1 STKMK
6 YTKRKTEDV
15 SSEDEQPCY
24 KSKFV
29 KSLESEE
36 ESEGEN
42 LDNIDE
48 NEEEQEEEEKQKE
61 EEEEEEE
68 EQEEEEEEEQ
78 EEEEGEEDDDDKPR
92 KETKSRVARFIL
104 DEAEVDDDVEDDDEW
119 EEDADEIDVVGNEV
133 DELGPTA
140 REIERRHR
148 DTNLW
153 KQEIEE
159 YLRKKYS
166 NKSIAAHR
174 FGDGGKEM
182 SEEIILQTLL
192 PGVKDPNLWLVKCQ
206 IGEEKATVLLLMRK
220 FIAYQNSNEPLQI
233 KSVVAPEGV
242 KGYIY
247 IEAYKQSHVK
257 VVIENVGSLRM
268 GKWKQEMVPI
278 KEMTEVLRVVKEQTH
293 LKPKQWVRV
302 KRGIYQ
308 NDLAQIDYIDLAQ
321 NQVHL
326 KLLPRID
333 YSRFR
338 GVLRPVQNKLDVLK
352 RKKKQPAKPFN
363 PEAVRAI
370 GGEITK
376 NGDFHIFEGNRY
388 SHKGFLYKNFS
399 INNITVEGVKP
410 TLSELEKFEEAP
422 QDVEID
428 SNDTPRSGTFEK
440 NQLHSFNN
448 GDNVIAC
455 EGELIN
461 LQGKI
466 VSIDGNAI
474 MVMPKHEELNEA
486 LELHASELRKYF
498 AQGDHVKITAGRY
511 EGDTGLIVRVE
522 QNRVVLFSDL
532 TMHELEVLPRDLQL
546 CSDVATGVD
555 SLGKFQWGDL
565 VQLNAQ
571 TVGVIVRLERENF
584 HVLSIHGKVIEV
596 RPQAVTKRRESRNTI
611 ALDSQQNT
619 IQKKDIV
626 KVVDGP
632 HTGRGGE
639 IKHLYRSFAFLY
651 SKIYIDNG
659 GIFVC
664 KTRHLQLSGGN
675 KATPIFIPPLLGFM
689 SPKIISPMHPSGSS
703 FGRNNGSGRGKSH
716 SGIDGIRRVRKLIGI
731 TVKITSGPYK
741 GNVGIVKDATQTTAR
756 VELHSTCHTISVDR
770 SHIATVGVQARDG
783 GFSSYNKTP
792 IYGLGGQTPM
802 YSKDTSKTPTYGF
815 QTPIYEHGSR
825 TPHYAG
831 SMTSS
836 HDGSRTPGQSEAW
849 DPTIT
854 NTPVRNNFDEYNIE
868 KGGSLGYPSEY
879 TPTEGSFIPQI
890 PIMYGSEQTYSSCHS
905 SPIES
910 SIVNSNESCSA
921 TPSSTSTGYINSSYN
936 AFLTPS
942 PGNYIPS
949 SPYNPLTPRLGMDA
963 DDDSNW
969 HTTDIEVRIRDTH
982 DDPALVGQQGVI
994 RQVFGDVCTVYLP
1007 MENRAV
1013 SIVCRQLDFVVPS
1026 CGDRVKVILGE
1037 ENREA
1042 VGTLLSIDNQE
1053 GVVKLTTDEIKFVQF
1068 RFLGKMEDIKQ
1079 G

>member
-1 STKMK
+1 STKIK

-15 SSEDEQPCY
+15 SSEEEQPCY

-48 NEEEQEEEEKQKE
+48 NEEEQEEEEQ
-61 EEEEEEE
+61 EEE
-68 EQEEEEEEEQ
+68 EQEEEEEEED
-78 EEEEGEEDDDDKPR
+78 EDDDDDKPR
-92 KETKSRVARFIL
+92 KKKKSRVARFII
-104 DEAEVDDDVEDDDEW
+104 DEAEVDDDVKDDDEW
-119 EEDADEIDVVGNEV
+119 EEEEIDVVGIDV

-140 REIERRHR
+140 P
-148 DTNLW
+148 
-153 KQEIEE
+153 
-159 YLRKKYS
+159 
-166 NKSIAAHR
+166 AHR
-174 FGDGGKEM
+174 FGDGGEEI
-182 SEEIILQTLL
+182 SEEIIQQTLL
-192 PGVKDPNLWLVKCQ
+192 PGVKDPNLWLVKCRM
-206 IGEEKATVLLLMRK
+206 GEEKATVLLLMRK
-220 FIAYQNSNEPLQI
+220 FIACQNSSEPFQI
-233 KSVVAPEGV
+233 KSVVAPERV

-257 VVIENVGSLRM
+257 VVIENVRSLRM
-268 GKWKQEMVPI
+268 GTWKQEMVPI
-278 KEMTEVLRVVKEQTH
+278 KEMIEVLRVKVQTH

-308 NDLAQIDYIDLAQ
+308 DDLAQIVYIDLAQ

-338 GVLRPVQNKLDVLK
+338 GVLRTIQNKCIESDVLK
-352 RKKKQPAKPFN
+352 RKKNKKPAKKPFN
-363 PEAVRAI
+363 PEAVRAV
-370 GGEITK
+370 GGEIIK
-376 NGDFHIFEGNRY
+376 NGNFYIFEGNRY
-388 SHKGFLYKNFS
+388 NHKGFLYKNFF
-399 INNITVEGVKP
+399 INNIMVKDVIP

-422 QDVEID
+422 QNVEID
-428 SNDTPRSGTFEK
+428 SNDTPGSGTFEK

-448 GDNVIAC
+448 GDNVIIC
-455 EGELIN
+455 EGELTN

-466 VSIDGNAI
+466 VSINGNTI
-474 MVMPKHEELNEA
+474 MVMPKHKELNEV

-498 AQGDHVKITAGRY
+498 TQGDHVKITAGRY

-522 QNRVVLFSDL
+522 QNRIVLFSDL

-546 CSDVATGVD
+546 CSDMATGVD

-565 VQLNAQ
+565 VQLDAQ
-571 TVGVIVRLERENF
+571 TVGIIVRLEHENF

-611 ALDSQQNT
+611 ALDFRQST
-619 IQKKDIV
+619 IRKKDIV

-639 IKHLYRSFAFLY
+639 IKHLYRSFAFLH
-651 SKIYIDNG
+651 SKMFVDNG

-675 KATPIFIPPLLGFM
+675 KATSINSMSPVAGFM
-689 SPKIISPMHPSGSS
+689 SPVAGFMSPVAGFIGG
-703 FGRNNGSGRGKSH
+703 FGRGGGGGRGR
-716 SGIDGIRRVRKLIGI
+716 GRGGGDGARRDRELIGTTI
-731 TVKITSGPYK
+731 KITGGPYK
-741 GNVGIVKDATQTTAR
+741 GNVGIVKDATQTTVR

-770 SHIATVGVQARDG
+770 SHIATVGDQARDG
-783 GFSSYNKTP
+783 GFSSHNKTP
-792 IYGLGGQTPM
+792 IYGFGGQTPM
-802 YSKDTSKTPTYGF
+802 YSKDASKTPTYGF

-849 DPTIT
+849 DPTIS
-854 NTPVRNNFDEYNIE
+854 NTPVSTNDFEEYKME
-868 KGGSLGYPSEY
+868 KGGSWVGYPSENS
-879 TPTEGSFIPQI
+879 PTEGSFIPQTS
-890 PIMYGSEQTYSSCHS
+890 IMYGSEQTYGSCHS

-910 SIVNSNESCSA
+910 SIVNSNYESCSA
-921 TPSSTSTGYINSSYN
+921 SSSTSTGYISSYN
-936 AFLTPS
+936 AFLTSS
-942 PGNYIPS
+942 PGDYIPS
-949 SPYNPLTPRLGMDA
+949 SPYNLLTPRLGMNA

-969 HTTDIEVRIRDTH
+969 HTTDIEVRIRNTH
-982 DDPALVGQQGVI
+982 DDLALIGQKGVI
-994 RQVFGDVCTVYLP
+994 RQVFGDICTVYLP

-1013 SIVCRQLDFVVPS
+1013 SVVRRQLDFVVPS

-1042 VGTLLSIDNQE
+1042 VGTLLSIDYQE

>member
-1 STKMK
+1 MYYDNDPTGKLITKIK

-15 SSEDEQPCY
+15 SSEEEQPCY

-48 NEEEQEEEEKQKE
+48 NEEEQEEEEQE
-61 EEEEEEE
+61 EEEQEEE
-68 EQEEEEEEEQ
+68 EQEEEEEEED
-78 EEEEGEEDDDDKPR
+78 EEDDDDKPR
-92 KETKSRVARFIL
+92 KKKKSRVARFII
-104 DEAEVDDDVEDDDEW
+104 DEAEVDDDVKDDDEW
-119 EEDADEIDVVGNEV
+119 EEEEIDGQLRVRLRDDIEIQIFGNTQE
-133 DELGPTA
+133 G
-140 REIERRHR
+140 
-148 DTNLW
+148 
-153 KQEIEE
+153 EIEE

-174 FGDGGKEM
+174 FGDGGEEI
-182 SEEIILQTLL
+182 SEEIIQQTLL
-192 PGVKDPNLWLVKCQ
+192 PGVKDPNLWLVKCR

-220 FIAYQNSNEPLQI
+220 FIACQNSSEPFQI
-233 KSVVAPEGV
+233 KSVVAPERV

-257 VVIENVGSLRM
+257 VVIENVRSLRM
-268 GKWKQEMVPI
+268 GTWKQEMVPI
-278 KEMTEVLRVVKEQTH
+278 KEMIEVLRVKEQTH

-308 NDLAQIDYIDLAQ
+308 DDLAQIVYIDLAQ

-338 GVLRPVQNKLDVLK
+338 GVLRTIQNKCIESDVLK
-352 RKKKQPAKPFN
+352 RKKNKKPAKKPFN
-363 PEAVRAI
+363 PEAVRAV

-376 NGDFHIFEGNRY
+376 NGNFYIFEGNRY
-388 SHKGFLYKNFS
+388 NHKGFLYKNFF
-399 INNITVEGVKP
+399 INNIMVEDVIP

-422 QDVEID
+422 QNVEID
-428 SNDTPRSGTFEK
+428 SNDTPGSGTFEK

-448 GDNVIAC
+448 GDNVIIC
-455 EGELIN
+455 EGELTN

-466 VSIDGNAI
+466 VSINGNTI
-474 MVMPKHEELNEA
+474 MVMPKHKELNEV

-498 AQGDHVKITAGRY
+498 TQGDHVKITAGRY

-522 QNRVVLFSDL
+522 QNRIVLFSDL

-546 CSDVATGVD
+546 CSDMATGVD

-565 VQLNAQ
+565 VQLDAQ
-571 TVGVIVRLERENF
+571 TVGIIVRLEHENF

-611 ALDSQQNT
+611 ALDFRQST
-619 IQKKDIV
+619 IRKKDIV

-639 IKHLYRSFAFLY
+639 IKHLYRSFAFLH
-651 SKIYIDNG
+651 SKMFVDNG

-675 KATPIFIPPLLGFM
+675 KTTSINSMSPVAGFM
-689 SPKIISPMHPSGSS
+689 SPRIASPMHPSGGG
-703 FGRNNGSGRGKSH
+703 FGRGGGGGRGR
-716 SGIDGIRRVRKLIGI
+716 GRGGGGGARRDRELIGTTI
-731 TVKITSGPYK
+731 KITGGPYK
-741 GNVGIVKDATQTTAR
+741 GNVGIVKDATETTAR
-756 VELHSTCHTISVDR
+756 VERHSTCQTIRGFVVLKSQRLVIKKELVVLPATTKLRFMDSVDR
-770 SHIATVGVQARDG
+770 RRCIRRTHQ
-783 GFSSYNKTP
+783 KH
-792 IYGLGGQTPM
+792 L
-802 YSKDTSKTPTYGF
+802 
-815 QTPIYEHGSR
+815 HGSR

-849 DPTIT
+849 DPTIS
-854 NTPVRNNFDEYNIE
+854 NTPVSTNDFEEYKME
-868 KGGSLGYPSEY
+868 KGGSWVGYPSENS
-879 TPTEGSFIPQI
+879 PTEGSFIPQTS
-890 PIMYGSEQTYSSCHS
+890 IMYGSEQTYGSCHS

-910 SIVNSNESCSA
+910 SIVNSNYESCSA
-921 TPSSTSTGYINSSYN
+921 SSSTSTGYISSYN

-942 PGNYIPS
+942 PGDYIPS
-949 SPYNPLTPRLGMDA
+949 NPYNLLTPRLGMNA
-963 DDDSNW
+963 DDNSNW
-969 HTTDIEVRIRDTH
+969 HTTDIEVRIRNTH
-982 DDPALVGQQGVI
+982 DDLALVGQKGVI
-994 RQVFGDVCTVYLP
+994 RQVFGDICTVYLP

-1013 SIVCRQLDFVVPS
+1013 SIVRRQLDFVVPS

-1042 VGTLLSIDNQE
+1042 VGTLLSIDYQE